1 MNKSYTV
8 TDLFPGVGSMSLAA
22 EKAGFKVEAALEFE
36 KDEKLKRTYHRNLG
50 EKNYIYADTSQ
61 SLPHVLPES
70 DVLVGNIPF
79 GFSAG
84 RLDDRYKSTWEY
96 LYDIVSKNQPEAFL
110 FVASV
115 KTLQSRAKKERDYFW
130 WGCREAG
137 YNLTSAILDSQEIT
151 GMPVNEK
158 RLYFVG
164 IRRNRNVSY
173 QFPLMTHGYTY
184 TVNDFLQKGV
194 EREFYQVNLRDREI
208 EIKEN
213 ADFYLWKRKKYEAS
227 KTIIYTSWKP
237 VLVVEDER
245 IRRIT
250 YTELARTKCFP
261 DEFKW
266 ETGNRSWIYR
276 QIGKSVN
283 IQIVYELLN
292 HLHEILDEK
301 IRPFEPKADVTKGA
315 VTENKISLPEVRKVK
330 KDTET
335 KPPIIPKPGKEQKKI
350 FLSYCQKDKD
360 IVQIIDEKLAGLIG
374 EEFYISRD
382 VRDVQYKDSFK
393 EFMKTIRQHDFV
405 IMVISDRYIKSRNCM
420 YEVME
425 VFKERNYAE
434 KLLFIVLS
442 NADKKYFKD
451 DVSDSIGADI
461 YTPTGQAQYTIF
473 WNNQKKEIE
482 KLIKEIEN
490 PVYAASQLK
499 EAGQIEKIMLELPE
513 FFDYIADVKGLP
525 LEEHMKSNFREIIKK
540 LRKEDAKE

>member
-1 MNKSYTV
+1 MKGTYTV

-50 EKNYIYADTSQ
+50 KKNYIFADISQ
-61 SLPHVLPES
+61 SLPHILPES

-84 RLDDRYKSTWEY
+84 RLYGRYKSIWEY
-96 LYDIVSKNQPEAFL
+96 LCEIVSKNQPEAFL

-115 KTLQSRAKKERDYFW
+115 KTIQGGAKKERDHFW
-130 WGCREAG
+130 WVCRESG
-137 YNLTSAILDSQEIT
+137 YNLASAILDSQEIT

-158 RLYFVG
+158 KLYFVG
-164 IRRNRNVSY
+164 IRGNRNVSY
-173 QFPLMTHGYTY
+173 QFPLLSHGYSY
-184 TVNDFLQKGV
+184 TVSDFLQKDV
-194 EREFYQVNLRDREI
+194 EKEFYQMNLSDKEI
-208 EIKEN
+208 DIKEN
-213 ADFYLWKRKKYEAS
+213 ADFYLWKRRKYEAS

-283 IQIVYELLN
+283 VQIVYELLN

-301 IRPFEPKADVTKGA
+301 ILPFETKAVVTK
-315 VTENKISLPEVRKVK
+315 TDNKISLPVVKKVK

-335 KPPIIPKPGKEQKKI
+335 KPPIFQKPRKEQKKI

-442 NADKKYFKD
+442 NADKKYFKEE
-451 DVSDSIGADI
+451 VSDSIGADI
-461 YTPTGQAQYTIF
+461 YTPSGQAQYTIF

-525 LEEHMKSNFREIIKK
+525 LEEHMKSNFRDIIKK
-540 LRKEDAKE
+540 LRKDDAKE